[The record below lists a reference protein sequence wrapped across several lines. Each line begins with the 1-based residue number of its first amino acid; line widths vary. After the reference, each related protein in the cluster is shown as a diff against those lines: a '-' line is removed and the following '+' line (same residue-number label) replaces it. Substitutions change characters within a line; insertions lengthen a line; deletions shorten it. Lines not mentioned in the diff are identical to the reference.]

1 MSEIPKQCDVV
12 VIGGGPAG
20 SLAATYLSQK
30 GYEVVLLERQKHP
43 RPHVGE
49 NIVPDFWKYCE
60 LAGVSDKILAE
71 GFVQKAGGMVAWD
84 GTVRRMSFKDFGYSR
99 PALHVERDRF
109 DQILLE
115 NARDRGVQVFELISV
130 LRVDFG
136 DDGENQSV
144 IYRQAIDKIE
154 GCISCRFVVDASG
167 QNAVI
172 ARQLGIR
179 IVDESFRFMSLWG
192 YFKNSKYIGFDGKA
206 YSHKEIEAVR
216 PTTFVSNIPDC
227 GDWGWAWHIPLRETT
242 SVGLI
247 LPIQVMKIAKTASES
262 WESYFLRKCYEVPI
276 LNRLLEQAQFCTGSF
291 AKIQD
296 YSYRLTQV
304 AGTGFFLIGDAA
316 GFIDPIFSIGV
327 PLGMYSAY
335 IASWAIDRCLKNP
348 CSLAQNQALF
358 TSQLRARYELS
369 RSLALP
375 GCGAIDPAS
384 DRAKTAIEFTKPL
397 ERELMGVVSTMTT
410 RSENF
415 CNLIGGLPEL
425 NLTVSK
431 YKIIDEILFN

>member
-12 VIGGGPAG
+12 VLGGGPAG
-20 SLAATYLSQK
+20 SLAGTYLSQK

-49 NIVPDFWKYCE
+49 NIIPHFWKYCD
-60 LAGVSDKILAE
+60 LAGVSEKILAE
-71 GFVQKAGGMVAWD
+71 GFVQKTGGTVAWN
-84 GTVRRMSFKDFGYSR
+84 GTIRQMAFKDFGYAR

-115 NARDRGVQVFELISV
+115 NAGVQGVQVFEQVSV
-130 LRVDFG
+130 LRIDFG
-136 DDGENQSV
+136 NEGETQSV
-144 IYRQAIDKIE
+144 IYRQASDKTE

-172 ARQLGIR
+172 ARRLGIR
-179 IVDESFRFMSLWG
+179 VVDESFRFMSLWG
-192 YFKNSKYIGFDGKA
+192 YFKNSKYIGFHGQT
-206 YSHKEIEAVR
+206 YSHEKILDC
-216 PTTFVSNIPDC
+216 PPMTFQSAIPNC

-247 LPIQVMKIAKTASES
+247 LPIQFMKTAKPEQES
-262 WESYFLRKCYEVPI
+262 WESYFLQKCYEVPI
-276 LNRLLEQAQFCTGSF
+276 LNRLLEQAQFCPGSF

-296 YSYRLTQV
+296 YSYRLTRV

-335 IASWAIDRCLKNP
+335 IASWSIDRCLKNP
-348 CSLAQNQALF
+348 SSLAQNQALF

-375 GCGAIDPAS
+375 GCGAIGPTS
-384 DRAKTAIEFTKPL
+384 DRAKTAIEFAKPS

-410 RSENF
+410 RSDNF
-415 CNLIGGLPEL
+415 RDLIGTLPKP
-425 NLTVSK
+425 NVTVSK

>member
-12 VIGGGPAG
+12 VIGGGPSG

-43 RPHVGE
+43 RLHVGE
-49 NIVPDFWKYCE
+49 NIIPHFWKYCD
-60 LAGVSDKILAE
+60 LAGVSEKIFAE
-71 GFVQKAGGMVAWD
+71 GFVQKAGGMVAWK

-115 NARDRGVQVFELISV
+115 NAGDRGVQVFEQVSV
-130 LRVDFG
+130 LGVDFG
-136 DDGENQSV
+136 NDCETQSV
-144 IYRQAIDKIE
+144 IYRQGNDKTE
-154 GCISCRFVVDASG
+154 GRISCRFVVDASG

-172 ARQLGIR
+172 ARELGIR

-192 YFKNSKYIGFDGKA
+192 YFKNSKYIGFDGQT
-206 YSHKEIEAVR
+206 YSHEKVLDC
-216 PTTFVSNIPDC
+216 PPMTFQSAIPNC

-247 LPIQVMKIAKTASES
+247 LPIQVMKTAKPARES
-262 WESYFLRKCYEVPI
+262 WESYFLHKCYEVPI
-276 LNRLLEQAQFCTGSF
+276 LNRLLEEAQFCPGSF

-348 CSLAQNQALF
+348 SSLAQNQALF
-358 TSQLRARYELS
+358 TSQLRDRYELS

-375 GCGAIDPAS
+375 GCRAIDPTR
-384 DRAKTAIEFTKPL
+384 DRAKTAIQFTKPS

-415 CNLIGGLPEL
+415 HNLIKGLPEG
-425 NLTVSK
+425 TSIVSK

>member
-30 GYEVVLLERQKHP
+30 GYDVVLLERQKHP

-49 NIVPDFWKYCE
+49 NIIPHFWKYCD
-60 LAGVSDKILAE
+60 LAEVSEKILAE
-71 GFVQKAGGMVAWD
+71 GFVQKAGGMVAWN

-115 NARDRGVQVFELISV
+115 NAGDRGVQVFEQVSV
-130 LRVDFG
+130 LGVDFG
-136 DDGENQSV
+136 NEGETQSV
-144 IYRQAIDKIE
+144 IYRQGNDKTQ
-154 GCISCRFVVDASG
+154 GRISCRFVVDASG

-179 IVDESFRFMSLWG
+179 VVDESFRFMSLWG
-192 YFKNSKYIGFDGKA
+192 YFKNSKYIGFDGQA
-206 YSHKEIEAVR
+206 YSHEKALDC
-216 PTTFVSNIPDC
+216 PPMTFQSAIPNC
-227 GDWGWAWHIPLRETT
+227 GDWGWSWHIPLRETT

-247 LPIQVMKIAKTASES
+247 LPIQIMKTAKPARES

-276 LNRLLEQAQFCTGSF
+276 LNRLLEEAQFCPGSF

-348 CSLAQNQALF
+348 GSLTQNQAFF
-358 TSQLRARYELS
+358 TSQLRGRYELS

-375 GCGAIDPAS
+375 GCEAIDPTS
-384 DRAKTAIEFTKPL
+384 DRAKTAIQFTKPS

-415 CNLIGGLPEL
+415 RDLIGTLPKP
-425 NLTVSK
+425 NVTVSK